1 MGGCLSVATGYG
13 APMELRHLRYFI
25 AVAEEQNVT
34 RAAARLHLSQPPLS
48 RQVRDLEA
56 ELGVELFHR
65 AGKSV
70 RLTEAGR
77 FFLTKARGI
86 VCDAETAAQQL
97 REQFGAAARTIRLGF
112 IAPVLDDL
120 VVPSVREFR
129 QRHPK
134 TKVSLFD
141 LPPRAQLDRLRQH
154 ELDAAILGNLS
165 AEDRAQFKAQALWR
179 GRMTLVLPDSHR
191 FAGRKS
197 LKLSLLGE
205 DDWVSLSDTFFPG
218 RRAFLQDICRRAG
231 FEPRIRAELDSLPL
245 MLAAVAAGEG
255 VALMPAHAGKLPH
268 AGCVIVPIAGSVP
281 MTELLLITPRQ
292 PAGREVGTFLSLI
305 ASRAADMQSSV

>member
-1 MGGCLSVATGYG
+1 
-13 APMELRHLRYFI
+13 MELRHLRYFI

-34 RAAARLHLSQPPLS
+34 RAAERLHLSQPPLS
-48 RQVRDLEA
+48 RQVRDLEE

-77 FFLTKARGI
+77 FFLTKARAI

-97 REQFGAAARTIRLGF
+97 REQFGAAARTVRLGF
-112 IAPVLDDL
+112 IGPVLDDV
-120 VVPSVREFR
+120 VVPAVREFR

-141 LPPRAQLDRLRQH
+141 LPPRAQLDRLKTH
-154 ELDAAILGNLS
+154 ELDAAILGNL
-165 AEDRAQFKAQALWR
+165 EDADRTLYQVQQLWR
-179 GRMTLVLPDSHR
+179 GRMTLVLPELHPL
-191 FAGRKS
+191 AARKS
-197 LKLSLLGE
+197 VKLSLLSGE
-205 DDWVSLSDTFFPG
+205 DWVSLSDSFFPG
-218 RRAFLQDICRRAG
+218 RRAFLNAVCRKAG

-255 VALMPAHAGKLPH
+255 VGIMPAHAAKLPH
-268 AGCVIVPIAGSVP
+268 AGCALVSIAGSVP
-281 MTELLLITPRQ
+281 MTELLLVTPRQ
-292 PAGREVGTFLSLI
+292 PAGKEVGTFLSLI
-305 ASRAADMQSSV
+305 ATRAAAMQGGV